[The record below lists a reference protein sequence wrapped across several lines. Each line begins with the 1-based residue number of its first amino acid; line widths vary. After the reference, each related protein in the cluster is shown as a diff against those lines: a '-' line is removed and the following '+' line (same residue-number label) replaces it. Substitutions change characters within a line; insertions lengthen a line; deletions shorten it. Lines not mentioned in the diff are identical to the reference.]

1 MFELVTLSSNISS
14 IIQIT
19 TNIILNLFN
28 FFLKQHVH
36 CIRKSLY
43 LRTCLFLKQQGVR
56 QNEYH

>member
-1 MFELVTLSSNISS
+1 M
-14 IIQIT
+14 QIK

-43 LRTCLFLKQQGVR
+43 LKTCLFLKQQGVR